1 MTTRLFVA
9 PAGHGKTQYA
19 IDRIRAIKASE
30 PLAPVTVILPNQI
43 RVAEFRS
50 RLAASGGAL
59 GIGLATFYALY
70 AELLTRIGEPKARL
84 SDPVQVRLL
93 RAVVDR
99 LCEEGRVRHYAPLRS
114 KPGFVAALRDAI
126 EELKRARVQPDVF
139 FSAVMGLGPRLEEL
153 AAIYGAYQDWLLRE
167 DWVDAEGQGW
177 LAALALER
185 HPDLGREIRLL
196 VVNGFDEF
204 NPTQM
209 GVLTVLARRAQETI
223 ITLTGDTAR
232 PRLAHR
238 RFLRAQQTL
247 AANLDLTPQSLE
259 ENGERRAPNAELA
272 LLEANLFETHEKQ
285 TSNSKF
291 QTPNHQLPI
300 SNLQSPTSNLQL
312 PTSNLQSPI
321 SNIQFVEAQNR
332 SEEARA
338 ALRWIKMRVVRDGV
352 PLSET
357 AILSR
362 NLDPHRPFLEEV
374 AAEFGLPLRMA
385 GGLPLVDNPA
395 VAALLS
401 LLSLP
406 VLDWPRRQALEAWR
420 SPYFD
425 WSEQGIIP
433 GDAAVL
439 DAVSRAGRVIAG
451 LSRWREAFDLLARQ
465 KPSDPAIDDEDAAAT
480 PLPARE
486 VSRVAENFDAF
497 AEALTPPPQATIRE
511 YAAFVEDLIGDE
523 TAPAGLRLSHFSEGG
538 QGMKAGVG
546 IVARALDHPATAA
559 RDIAALRAFKDVL
572 RGLVLA
578 EATLGAPDAIDY
590 PAFYEELRGA
600 VEAATYSPLF
610 HDMGEPLPLRF
621 RGASHGPEVGAG
633 VLVASVLDARG
644 LSFRAVALLGLSEG
658 EFPQT
663 EREDILLRESDRAV
677 LRERGVPIEPKLR
690 GDEVTFFYQAATR
703 ARERMLLCRPYL
715 AEDGQPWEPSPYW
728 LQAWHLLGQ
737 PPVHRVRP
745 EDALP
750 LEEAASQLEFIQA
763 TGQFDPHLERG
774 VDVMRARL
782 STLSP
787 AGETGSAYEGQLTE
801 IAAGLAERYAP
812 AHGWSASRLE
822 TYGMCPLS
830 FYISHVLELEPRT
843 PPEEGYDA
851 RILGAM
857 LHKILEDTYRQA
869 GEPADL
875 DACLRALPD
884 ASKAVFDTA
893 PADYGFRPTPLW
905 DAQRQELERIL
916 RETIAALAE
925 VSEGYT
931 PRHFEQRFGLGQ
943 PSLVLFAG
951 DDEIRLHGYI
961 DRLDVGP
968 DGRLRVIDY
977 KSSGSA
983 IGPKHLEEG
992 RRLQL
997 PLYALAAR
1005 DALGL
1010 GEIESGFYWHI
1021 ARAEPSRLRLETY
1034 EGGVE
1039 ASFQVAAQHVAAHV
1053 RNIRAGRFQP
1063 SPPPEGCPSY
1073 CPAIGFCWRYTP
1085 RPY

>member
-1 MTTRLFVA
+1 MTARLFVA
-9 PAGHGKTQYA
+9 PAGHGKTQFA

-43 RVAEFRS
+43 RVAEFRN

-59 GIGLATFYALY
+59 GIGLVTFHALY

-93 RAVVDR
+93 RGVVDR
-99 LCEEGRVRHYAPLRS
+99 LCDEGGIKHYAPLRG
-114 KPGFVAALRDAI
+114 KPGFVTALRDAI
-126 EELKRARVQPDVF
+126 EELKRARVQPDLF
-139 FSAVMGLGPRLEEL
+139 FSAVMGLGLRLEEL

-185 HPDLGREIRLL
+185 HPELGREMRLL

-209 GVLTVLARRAQETI
+209 GVLTVLARRARETI

-247 AANLDLTPQSLE
+247 AANLDLKPGPLE
-259 ENGERRAPNAELA
+259 YAAENRPSSAELA
-272 LLEANLFETHEKQ
+272 LLEANLFETHQNQ
-285 TSNSKF
+285 TSNSKS

-300 SNLQSPTSNLQL
+300 TNYQS

-321 SNIQFVEAQNR
+321 SNIQFLEAQNR

-338 ALRWIKMRVVRDGV
+338 ALRWIKTRVVRDGV

-362 NLDPHRPFLEEV
+362 NLDPYRPFLEEV
-374 AAEFGLPLRMA
+374 AAEFGVPLRMA
-385 GGLPLVDNPA
+385 GGLPLIDNPA

-451 LSRWREAFDLLARQ
+451 LSRWREAFDVLARQ
-465 KPSDPAIDDEDAAAT
+465 KLSDPAMDDEDAAAA
-480 PLPARE
+480 PLPPRVA
-486 VSRVAENFDAF
+486 SRVGEKFDVF
-497 AEALTPPPQATIRE
+497 VEALTPPARATIRE

-523 TAPAGLRLSHFSEGG
+523 MRFSHFSEGG

-600 VEAATYSPLF
+600 VEAATYSALS

-621 RGASHGPEVGAG
+621 RGASHEPGVEAG

-703 ARERMLLCRPYL
+703 ARERLLLCRPYL

-737 PPVHRVRP
+737 PPVHKVRP

-750 LEEAASQLEFIQA
+750 PEEAASPLEFIQSA
-763 TGQFDPHLERG
+763 GQLDPHLERG
-774 VDVMRARL
+774 IDVLHARL

-787 AGETGSAYEGQLTE
+787 AGESGSAYEGQLAE
-801 IAAGLAERYAP
+801 IASSLAERYASV
-812 AHGWSASRLE
+812 HGWSASRLE
-822 TYGMCPLS
+822 TYGMCPFS
-830 FYISHVLELEPRT
+830 FYVSHVLALEPRT
-843 PPEEGYDA
+843 PPEEGYDT

-869 GEPADL
+869 GDPADL

-943 PSLVLFAG
+943 PSLLLQTG
-951 DDEIRLHGYI
+951 EGEIRLQGYI

-977 KSSGSA
+977 KSSGSP

-1021 ARAEPSRLRLETY
+1021 ARAERSRLRLETY

-1053 RNIRAGRFQP
+1053 RNIRAGHFQP